1 MDSPLQQ
8 HCQVEHCENFA
19 NVCRQLYPLVNITR
33 SIQQPPVWSLE
44 PPSTSQQIF
53 ILLTIESEESRDLG
67 HEERTSSLVR
77 RDQSTQ
83 PRHQHTVAVTRVANV
98 AIQRYLPSPSHLFNF
113 ATFNTLFNSRAAR
126 HGAALLHLCCH
137 SEGKMSLN
145 FARYFSWKFGISEYS
160 VTFRLFTRRTVAECW
175 DIIYIFSRETE
186 RTANT
191 AWPSPLSH
199 VGNYI
204 YRYLDIS
211 I

>member
-1 MDSPLQQ
+1 MKALVGSVGTVKTFVDNSILLSTSPAPFNSHL
-8 HCQVEHCENFA
+8 
-19 NVCRQLYPLVNITR
+19 
-33 SIQQPPVWSLE
+33 SGVWSRPAPANKYLFYWLLRVRSLGTGDRRRGLLLYWDGARVHNLNI
-44 PPSTSQQIF
+44 ST
-53 ILLTIESEESRDLG
+53 LLPCHML
-67 HEERTSSLVR
+67 
-77 RDQSTQ
+77 
-83 PRHQHTVAVTRVANV
+83 PM
-98 AIQRYLPSPSHLFNF
+98 LPSSVIFHLLLNFFNF
-113 ATFNTLFNSRAAR
+113 ATFNTLFNSGAAR

-145 FARYFSWKFGISEYS
+145 FERYFSWKFGISEYS

-175 DIIYIFSRETE
+175 DIIYIFSPETE

>member
-1 MDSPLQQ
+1 MKALVGSVGTVKTFVDNSILLSTSPAPFNSHL
-8 HCQVEHCENFA
+8 
-19 NVCRQLYPLVNITR
+19 
-33 SIQQPPVWSLE
+33 SGVWSRPAPANKYLFYWLLRVRSLGTGDRRRGLLLYWDGARVHNLNI
-44 PPSTSQQIF
+44 ST
-53 ILLTIESEESRDLG
+53 LLPCHML
-67 HEERTSSLVR
+67 
-77 RDQSTQ
+77 
-83 PRHQHTVAVTRVANV
+83 PM
-98 AIQRYLPSPSHLFNF
+98 LPSSVIFHLLLNFFNF

-145 FARYFSWKFGISEYS
+145 FERYFSWKFGISEYS

-175 DIIYIFSRETE
+175 DIIYIFSPETE

>member
-1 MDSPLQQ
+1 MKALVGSVGTVKTFVDNSILLSTSPAPFNSHL
-8 HCQVEHCENFA
+8 
-19 NVCRQLYPLVNITR
+19 
-33 SIQQPPVWSLE
+33 SGVWSRPAPANKYLFYWLLRVRSLGTGDRRRGLLLYWDGARVHNLNISTLL
-44 PPSTSQQIF
+44 PCHMLPMLPSSVIFHLLLTFLTSQRSTHC
-53 ILLTIESEESRDLG
+53 LTAELRGMEL
-67 HEERTSSLVR
+67 HCW
-77 RDQSTQ
+77 
-83 PRHQHTVAVTRVANV
+83 
-98 AIQRYLPSPSHLFNF
+98 
-113 ATFNTLFNSRAAR
+113 
-126 HGAALLHLCCH
+126 LLHLCCH

-145 FARYFSWKFGISEYS
+145 FERYFSWKFGISEYS

-175 DIIYIFSRETE
+175 DIIYIFSPETE